1 MTSREPI
8 LVLFDGHGIIHRGFH
23 AFKQPLVVRR
33 TGEVTTVAFAFAN
46 TLIMVLEQ
54 LKPTHIGVALDAP
67 GPTFRHEADVTY
79 KATRVAMPDDLRRQ
93 LDRVRELIDA
103 FGIPVYELP
112 GYEADDVLGTLA
124 CQAADRGIETYVVTL
139 DTDLI
144 QLVRPHLR
152 VYMFRPY
159 QRDTVTYDEERVRER
174 YGFDPPLMADFKGLK
189 GDASDN
195 IPGVPGIG
203 EKTAQKLIEQFGPIE
218 RIYEHLDE
226 VIPEKLRETLRRHE
240 TEARH
245 SKQMATIVCD
255 APVDLDLER
264 LRARPFD
271 RQRVLALFHELEFR
285 TLADRLPESLGV
297 PEPEPRIETPAP
309 ERDYAAITS
318 EGDLR
323 SLVSQAGA
331 VDRLALHVQTTDG
344 PPMRARILGIALSLG
359 PGHCRYVPVGHRAAL
374 DGPQQLPLESA
385 LAILRP
391 LLEEGRAPVV
401 AHDGKRHMVALA
413 TQGITMARLDF
424 DTMVAAYL
432 LGRGGIDLRS
442 LAYDRLK
449 IELPQLTELV
459 GRAGPRQPSLAEL
472 PFQRLVDHASLQADI
487 PGRLEPLLRAQLQ
500 AEGLWRLF
508 SDVEMPLVPVLG
520 RMELTGMAMDSA
532 VLREMSQALAKMI
545 GDCESR
551 LYETVGHQFN
561 IGSPQQLSHVLF
573 EELGL
578 PKTRR
583 TKLGY
588 TTDATALEGLRGA
601 HPCIDLILEY
611 RQLTKL
617 KSTYVD
623 ALPGLVDPRDNRI
636 HTTFNQTVAATGRL
650 SSNDPNLQNI
660 PVRSDLGN
668 QIRRAFIARDF
679 GPDPV
684 LLAADYSQ
692 IELRIMAHL
701 SGDPALIESFRRD
714 EDIHNATAASVFG
727 VAPQDVTPEM
737 RRRAKVFNFG
747 VLYGLSEFGLSSRE
761 GISREEAADFI
772 ERYFARYPKV
782 REWREEAIQKCRER
796 GYAETLSGRRRYVPE
811 IHSPNAQVRAA
822 AERIAINMPVQGTA
836 ADIIKIAM
844 NRIDAEIRDR
854 RLRGRM
860 VLQVHDELI
869 FECPAAEVD
878 AFRDMALRLM
888 PASLE
893 LVTPLKVDVKLGK
906 NWGELEV
913 DRGPAVLEESE
924 LTV

>member
-1 MTSREPI
+1 
-8 LVLFDGHGIIHRGFH
+8 LFDGHGIIHRGFH

-33 TGEVTTVAFAFAN
+33 TGEVTTATFAFAN
-46 TLIMVLEQ
+46 TLLMVLEE
-54 LKPTHIGVALDAP
+54 LKPTHIAVALDAP
-67 GPTFRHEADVTY
+67 GPTFRHEADATY
-79 KATRVAMPDDLRRQ
+79 KATRAAMPDDLRQQ

-103 FGIPVYELP
+103 FDIPVYQLP
-112 GYEADDVLGTLA
+112 GFEADDVLGTLA
-124 CQAADRGIETYVVTL
+124 CRAAEQGIDTYVVTL

-174 YGFDPPLMADFKGLK
+174 YGFDPPLMVDFKGLK

-218 RIYEHLDE
+218 RIYERLDE
-226 VIPEKLRETLRRHE
+226 VTPEKLRETLRQYE
-240 TEARH
+240 AEARH

-264 LRARPFD
+264 LRVRPFD
-271 RQRVLALFHELEFR
+271 RERVLKLFHELEFR
-285 TLADRLPESLGV
+285 SLAARLPESLAEA
-297 PEPEPRIETPAP
+297 EPQPHVETPAP
-309 ERDYAAITS
+309 ERDYAAVTG
-318 EGDLR
+318 EEDLAR
-323 SLVSQAGA
+323 LLAQAAEAGRLV
-331 VDRLALHVQTTDG
+331 LHVQTTEG
-344 PPMRARILGIALSLG
+344 PAMRAQVLGIALSLG
-359 PGHCRYVPVGHRAAL
+359 PGHARYVPVGHRPAL
-374 DGPQQLPLESA
+374 DGPRQLALPLVVA
-385 LAILRP
+385 AAQR
-391 LLEEGRAPVV
+391 LLDNGTATVV
-401 AHDGKRHMVALA
+401 AHDGKRAMVVLA
-413 TQGITMARLDF
+413 NHGVGMSRLDF
-424 DTMVAAYL
+424 DTLVAAYL
-432 LGRGGIDLRS
+432 LGRGGIDLRT
-442 LAYDRLK
+442 LAYDRLQ
-449 IELPQLTELV
+449 IELPLLTDLV
-459 GRAGPRQPSLAEL
+459 GRPGPKQLSLGEL
-472 PFQRLVDHASLQADI
+472 PFERVVDYACLHADI
-487 PGRLEPLLRAQLQ
+487 PGRLQPLLEAQLRG
-500 AEGLWRLF
+500 EGLWHLF
-508 SDVEMPLVPVLG
+508 SDVEMPLVPVLA
-520 RMELTGMAMDSA
+520 RMELTGMAIDSA
-532 VLREMSQALAKMI
+532 VLREMSQALSAMI
-545 GDCESR
+545 ADCEAR
-551 LYETVGHQFN
+551 LYDAVGHQFN

-588 TTDATALEGLRGA
+588 TTDATALEALRGA

-668 QIRRAFIARDF
+668 QIRRAFIARDY

-727 VAPQDVTPEM
+727 VAPQNVTPEM

-761 GISREEAADFI
+761 GITREEAADFI

-782 REWREEAIQKCRER
+782 REWRENAVQQCRER

-854 RLRGRM
+854 GLRGRM

-869 FECPAAEVD
+869 FECPSEEVD

-888 PASLE
+888 PASLD

-906 NWGELEV
+906 NWGDLEV

-924 LTV
+924 LTI